1 MLQLSFMR
9 FRAEVSARGFVV
21 PVSDCLTILI
31 FERMKRDFKHGGY
44 VPPFIEAECV
54 CCESGFAD
62 SLLSYDETPSMPY
75 GDDKEQWF

>member
-1 MLQLSFMR
+1 MQKFL
-9 FRAEVSARGFVV
+9 RGALLC
-21 PVSDCLTILI
+21 PYLILTILI
-31 FERMKRDFKHGGY
+31 FERMKRNFKHGGY